1 MGIDEG
7 GLNAELGN
15 GVLQEIEGAAVDGLL
30 RHDVVA
36 GLGKCLNG
44 KGDCRSAGC
53 YRQASNAAFKSS
65 DAIFED
71 ALGGI
76 GKATVDVACVR
87 QAEAVGG
94 MLGVAE
100 NIAGGLVDRHGAGI
114 GGGVCFFLA
123 YMESQGVEL
132 EFMIGV
138 VYELAHC
145 EFLSVWGSVFRLR
158 VC

>member
-1 MGIDEG
+1 
-7 GLNAELGN
+7 
-15 GVLQEIEGAAVDGLL
+15 
-30 RHDVVA
+30 
-36 GLGKCLNG
+36 
-44 KGDCRSAGC
+44 
-53 YRQASNAAFKSS
+53 
-65 DAIFED
+65 
-71 ALGGI
+71 
-76 GKATVDVACVR
+76 
-87 QAEAVGG
+87 

-100 NIAGGLVDRHGAGI
+100 NIAGSLVDRHGAGI